1 MNLSNQHQIIY
12 NKVNQF
18 LTSTN
23 NYNKDLIIIKYN
35 INTDLQPL
43 FNNFPVNILNKFTSR
58 YPTTINIYD
67 INLI

>member
-43 FNNFPVNILNKFTSR
+43 FNNFPVNIF
-58 YPTTINIYD
+58 
-67 INLI
+67 